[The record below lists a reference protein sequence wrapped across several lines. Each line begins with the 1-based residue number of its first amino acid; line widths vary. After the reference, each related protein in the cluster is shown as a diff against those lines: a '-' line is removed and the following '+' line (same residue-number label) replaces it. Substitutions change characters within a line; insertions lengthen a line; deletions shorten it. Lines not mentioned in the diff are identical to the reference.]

1 MSNQENIAL
10 SEQTPLKTDTDPAP
24 GAESTAEGGQT
35 DAPGTEKKRW
45 FFTKKTKTAKP
56 AAEGAEANND
66 NNKDVE
72 AGDPATPVCKKQ
84 RWWHRKPCTP
94 GAASDNP
101 CMSIGINLV
110 QRDDH
115 QLQTGID
122 FGFEDIYGEPDSAHS
137 IDAIWRINYAIFTA
151 VRCFFYKVF
160 SLIVALPLAVVF
172 GILFALVSAL
182 SVYVVVPL
190 GRLLSIPAWWI
201 FKVWTFVVGAVF
213 DPVFTSI
220 GRICSNVRISRYGI
234 NTDPTAV
241 ISA

>member
-10 SEQTPLKTDTDPAP
+10 SEQTPLKTDTDTPAA
-24 GAESTAEGGQT
+24 GAESTAEGGQ
-35 DAPGTEKKRW
+35 AGAEKKKW

-56 AAEGAEANND
+56 ASEGAETNND

-72 AGDPATPVCKKQ
+72 GGAAPACKKP
-84 RWWHRKPCTP
+84 RWWQRKPCAP
-94 GAASDNP
+94 GADNP
-101 CMSIGINLV
+101 CMSVGINLV

-122 FGFEDIYGEPDSAHS
+122 LGFEDIYGEPDSAHS
-137 IDAIWRINYAIFTA
+137 LDAIWRINHAIFTN

-160 SLIVALPLAVVF
+160 SLIICLPLAVVF

-182 SVYVVVPL
+182 SVYVIVPL

-201 FKVWTFVVGAVF
+201 FKAWTFVIGAVF
-213 DPVFTSI
+213 DPIFTSI
-220 GRICSNVRISRYGI
+220 SRICSNVRISRYGI
-234 NTDPTAV
+234 NNDPTAV

>member
-10 SEQTPLKTDTDPAP
+10 SEQTPLKTDTDAPAP
-24 GAESTAEGGQT
+24 GAESTAEGGP
-35 DAPGTEKKRW
+35 AEAGKKKQW

-56 AAEGAEANND
+56 ASEGAETNND
-66 NNKDVE
+66 NNKE
-72 AGDPATPVCKKQ
+72 AEGGEHAAPACKKP
-84 RWWHRKPCTP
+84 RWWQRKPCAP
-94 GAASDNP
+94 GAQSDNP
-101 CMSIGINLV
+101 CMSVGINMV

-122 FGFEDIYGEPDSAHS
+122 LGFEDIYGEPDNAHS
-137 IDAIWRINYAIFTA
+137 IDAIWRINHSIFTA

-160 SLIVALPLAVVF
+160 SLIIALPLAVVF

-182 SVYVVVPL
+182 SVYVIVPL

-234 NTDPTAV
+234 SSDPTGV
-241 ISA
+241 LSA